1 MNTISI
7 IIAVMGFL
15 LAVITFFIGRL
26 SAAKSDGRQ
35 DGTILTEL
43 GYLRSNTDE
52 IKRRLDKQDERDRE
66 YISRLTA
73 VEQSAKQAHKRID
86 TMEYINRGED

>member
-1 MNTISI
+1 MTINI
-7 IIAVMGFL
+7 IIAGAGL
-15 LAVITFFIGRL
+15 LL
-26 SAAKSDGRQ
+26 SALTFVWGRITAAKNNGKESGQ
-35 DGTILTEL
+35 IMSEL

-73 VEQSAKQAHKRID
+73 VEESAKSAHKRL
-86 TMEYINRGED
+86 ESLEKRNG